1 MTTNTPEKQSGARL
15 NVKKAGPMALF
26 KGGSEA
32 IKSVPG
38 LKGFVVRGFLLNYLV
53 FMLIA
58 ALGMGL
64 LYQYAVAPLL
74 NMVPMPADTQGFMAV
89 ALSWFAKVM
98 LWVLNIV
105 LMGAT
110 LLLSFLVSLS
120 LMSLWYEAL
129 AGRIV
134 AHFRGSEESAAQ
146 RFSLGRWLAGLTR
159 SLKDS
164 LVLLLLSL
172 LALSLGFIPLV
183 GPLLVP
189 AINSY
194 LLGREVRDP
203 YLVVRME
210 LGDDPAMLTRGLKL
224 WTLRIGMA
232 PMLLGFIPVVGWLFL
247 PLCVM
252 YLVAGVAWESEQQLK
267 SN

>member
-1 MTTNTPEKQSGARL
+1 MTTNSPGKQNGIKQ
-15 NVKKAGPMALF
+15 NVKKVGPVALL
-26 KGGSEA
+26 KGGSIA

-38 LKGFVVRGFLLNYLV
+38 LRGFVFRGFLLNYLV
-53 FMLIA
+53 FVFVA

-74 NMVPMPADTQGFMAV
+74 EMVPMPADTQGFMAV
-89 ALSWFAKVM
+89 LLSWIAKVM

-110 LLLSFLVSLS
+110 LTLSFLVSLS
-120 LMSLWYEAL
+120 MMSLWYEAL

-146 RFSLGRWLAGLTR
+146 RFSMGRWLAGLTR

-164 LVLLLLSL
+164 IVLLLLSL
-172 LALSLGFIPLV
+172 LALAAGFIPLV

-210 LGDDPAMLTRGLKL
+210 LGDDPAMLIRGLKL
-224 WTLRIGMA
+224 WTLRIGMV
-232 PMLLGFIPVVGWLFL
+232 PMVLGFIPVVGWFFL
-247 PLCVM
+247 PVCVM

-267 SN
+267 SA